1 MTLTMAAVLSL
12 AAQCA
17 PAVAPDTIASIAMA
31 ESGLNPF
38 AIHDN
43 TVQRTVQIDDPAAA
57 IAVATDLIVGQRHSV
72 DLGLMQVNSANLAA
86 LGLSIADAFDACRS
100 VEAGG
105 RVLSEAYQRAL
116 RGALSVYNTGDLQRG
131 IANGYVSHV
140 ERMALSGSADRSRR
154 FRAFRTAAIAVPETR
169 SGWLGRFRP
178 ERWHTIRLHR
188 QVRE

>member
-140 ERMALSGSADRSRR
+140 ERMALSVPPIARGASVPSALPPLLSPKP
-154 FRAFRTAAIAVPETR
+154 AAGGWDVFAQ
-169 SGWLGRFRP
+169 SGGTPFVFTGR
-178 ERWHTIRLHR
+178 
-188 QVRE
+188 